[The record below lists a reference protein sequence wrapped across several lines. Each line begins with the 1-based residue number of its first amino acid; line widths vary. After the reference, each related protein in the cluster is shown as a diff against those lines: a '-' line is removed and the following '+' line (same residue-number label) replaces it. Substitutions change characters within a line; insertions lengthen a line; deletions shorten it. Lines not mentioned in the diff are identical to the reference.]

1 MKSYFEMSP
10 SERQNFRDKLMYK
23 IETYY
28 IMREEEDENIEFEE
42 LLQEIKAD
50 MILLENY
57 EGAQALEDIKQIEG
71 WV

>member
-28 IMREEEDENIEFEE
+28 IMREEEDENIEFDE